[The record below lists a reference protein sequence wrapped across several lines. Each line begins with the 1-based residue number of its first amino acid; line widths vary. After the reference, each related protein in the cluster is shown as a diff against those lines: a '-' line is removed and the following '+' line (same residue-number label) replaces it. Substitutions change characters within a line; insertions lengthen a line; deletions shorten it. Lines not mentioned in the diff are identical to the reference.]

1 MNQRAEDTVLSPG
14 IHEGNEDE
22 GFCRGLHGDVGSA
35 SAEPE
40 HSPDRSPITEPL
52 LSAGRLVSMVTAACH
67 RRPSTGRR
75 PGQSAPGSRD
85 YDYSD

>member
-1 MNQRAEDTVLSPG
+1 MNQGAEEAVFSPR

-22 GFCRGLHGDVGSA
+22 GFGRGLHGDVGPD

-75 PGQSAPGSRD
+75 LGQSAPGSRHF
-85 YDYSD
+85 DYSD